1 MAAQI
6 HDQIKRDVRDII
18 GGALE
23 TVAREK
29 CPQGFR
35 VSEDDF
41 EKLLKIIKIKRI
53 ESDGECH
60 SSAKGEKESRR
71 SLYLVH
77 SHRVHLTVQADFNVR
92 VYCDKPIKTGA
103 AAGGGTGAAV
113 GTVSGAA
120 GGVAVGALVGS
131 VVPVAGTIVGGIIG
145 GIVGGIGGLV
155 TGGAVGA
162 GAGAGIGAA
171 HTSNIPAPVTR
182 SPIPPSVPPVT
193 SLTSNQY
200 VEAVDVF
207 RRLDKFS
214 YKKNHNTCCCVVSGN
229 TTCPYRA
236 PGPGGDE

>member
-1 MAAQI
+1 MAADM
-6 HDQIKRDVRDII
+6 HDQIKKDVRDII
-18 GGALE
+18 RGALE

-29 CPQGFR
+29 CPKGFR
-35 VSEDDF
+35 ISEDDF
-41 EKLLKIIKIKRI
+41 KKFLQVIKIKRI

-60 SSAKGEKESRR
+60 SSAEVC
-71 SLYLVH
+71 LVH

-113 GTVSGAA
+113 GTVGGAA

-171 HTSNIPAPVTR
+171 VSDDNYKVVQA
-182 SPIPPSVPPVT
+182 
-193 SLTSNQY
+193 
-200 VEAVDVF
+200 VEVF
-207 RRLDKFS
+207 RKLSKF
-214 YKKNHNTCCCVVSGN
+214 YNEKNHNTCNCVVTGN
-229 TTCPYRA
+229 TTCPYVSDSESS
-236 PGPGGDE
+236 GDE

>member
-1 MAAQI
+1 MAADM
-6 HDQIKRDVRDII
+6 HDQIKRDVENII
-18 GGALE
+18 RGALE

-29 CPQGFR
+29 CPKGFR
-35 VSEDDF
+35 VSEEDF
-41 EKLLKIIKIKRI
+41 GKLLQVIKIKKI

-60 SSAKGEKESRR
+60 SSAKGEKEGQMSHC
-71 SLYLVH
+71 LVH

-113 GTVSGAA
+113 GTVGGAA

-171 HTSNIPAPVTR
+171 VSDDNYKIVRA
-182 SPIPPSVPPVT
+182 
-193 SLTSNQY
+193 
-200 VEAVDVF
+200 VEVF
-207 RRLDKFS
+207 RKLSKF
-214 YKKNHNTCCCVVSGN
+214 YNEKNHNTCNCVVTGN
-229 TTCPYRA
+229 TTCPYVSDSESS
-236 PGPGGDE
+236 GDE